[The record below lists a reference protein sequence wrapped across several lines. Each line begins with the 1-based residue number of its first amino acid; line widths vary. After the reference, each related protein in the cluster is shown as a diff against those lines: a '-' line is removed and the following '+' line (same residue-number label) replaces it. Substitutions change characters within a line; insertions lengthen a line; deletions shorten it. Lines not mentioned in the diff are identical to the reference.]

1 MDNAGATDS
10 NGVTARIADYLA
22 NLAYESLPPAV
33 TATLK
38 HLVLDTLGT
47 SLAAGTLGEGC
58 RELVAVARAAGGAP
72 ESTLLGFGLKVPAAQ
87 AALVNG
93 GLAHALNYDPGH
105 LGLIL
110 PAPLAAAERVGAVG
124 GREFLAGLAAGV
136 ELAARLAR
144 ARPPARSESASTI
157 ILEGQLFGYFGA
169 AAAASRVLGLNA
181 RQMHSALGIALMQ
194 AAGTM
199 QVVLEGDPPAKAIYG
214 AFANHGGMLAAL
226 LAAEGLGAACAALE
240 GEAGLYSIFYRDQRG
255 ADAVVAG
262 LGEEYQLLGMTF
274 KPWPTSGIAHPFI
287 EAALDLATEHNLD
300 PATVAEVHLRGGPQ
314 VRHWFEPEDQRKRP
328 QNAAVAA
335 NSVYYS
341 VAKALANRRVTLADF
356 SAAALGQPETLQLMD
371 RMHYAVDPELG
382 RSGVVEV
389 VTHGERMARRVDT
402 PRGRSSKPM
411 TQDQLVEKFRDCAGY
426 VATAIPPANLEE
438 VIRLVNVLEE
448 LPDVSAIPALLSE
461 PG

>member
-1 MDNAGATDS
+1 METAGATDPS
-10 NGVTARIADYLA
+10 GVTARIADYLA
-22 NLAYESLPPAV
+22 NLTYESLPPAV

-47 SLAAGTLGEGC
+47 ALAAGTLGEGC
-58 RELVAVARAAGGAP
+58 RELVAVARAAGGIP
-72 ESTLLGFGLKVPAAQ
+72 ESTVLGFGLKLPAAQ

-110 PAPLAAAERVGAVG
+110 PAPLAAAERVGRVD
-124 GREFLAGLAAGV
+124 GREFLAGLAGGV

-144 ARPPARSESASTI
+144 AKPAAGSASTI

-169 AAAASRVLGLNA
+169 AAAASRVLTLSA
-181 RQMHSALGIALMQ
+181 LQMHSALGLALMQ

-226 LAAEGLGAACAALE
+226 LAAEGLGASCAAME
-240 GEAGLYSIFYRDQRG
+240 GEAGLYGIFYRDQS
-255 ADAVVAG
+255 AAHAVVAD
-262 LGEEYQLLGMTF
+262 LGQEYELVRMSF

-300 PATVAEVHLRGGPQ
+300 PATIVEVHLRGGSQ

-328 QNAAVAA
+328 QNAAMAA
-335 NSVYYS
+335 NSVYYA

-356 SAAALGQPETLQLMD
+356 TAAGLAQPDTLQLMD
-371 RMHYAVDPELG
+371 RMHYMVDRELG
-382 RSGVVEV
+382 RAGVVEV
-389 VTHGERMARRVDT
+389 VADGERVAKRVDT
-402 PRGRSSKPM
+402 PRGRSSKPL
-411 TQDQLVEKFRDCAGY
+411 TQDQLVDKFRDCAGY
-426 VATAIPPANLEE
+426 VATPIPPANLDE
-438 VIRLVNVLEE
+438 VIRLVNVLEQ
-448 LPDVSAIPALLSE
+448 LPDVSAIPMLL
-461 PG
+461 

>member
-1 MDNAGATDS
+1 MHNPSAAT
-10 NGVTARIADYLA
+10 GITARIADHLA
-22 NLAYESLPPAV
+22 NLTYESLPPAV

-47 SLAAGTLGEGC
+47 TLAAGTLGEGC
-58 RELVAVARAAGGAP
+58 RELVAVARGAGGAP
-72 ESTLLGFGLKVPAAQ
+72 ESTLLGFGPKVPAAQ

-105 LGLIL
+105 LGLIF
-110 PAPLAAAERVGAVG
+110 PAALAAAERVGGVS

-144 ARPPARSESASTI
+144 ARPPARSENASTI
-157 ILEGQLFGYFGA
+157 VLEGQLFGYFGT
-169 AAAASRVLGLNA
+169 AAAASRVLKLNA
-181 RQMHSALGIALMQ
+181 SQMHSALGLALMQ

-226 LAAEGLGAACAALE
+226 LAAQGLGAACSAID
-240 GEAGLYSIFYRDQRG
+240 GEAGLYGIFYGDPG
-255 ADAVVAG
+255 AADAVIDG
-262 LGEEYQLLGMTF
+262 LGEEYELVRMSF

-287 EAALDLATEHNLD
+287 EAALDLATRHNLD
-300 PATVAEVHLRGGPQ
+300 PATVEEIQLRGGPQ

-328 QNAAVAA
+328 QNAAMAA
-335 NSVYYS
+335 NSVYYA

-356 SAAALGQPETLQLMD
+356 TAAGLFQPETLQLMD
-371 RMHYAVDPELG
+371 RMHFTADPELG

-389 VTHGERMARRVDT
+389 VTDGERIAKRVDT
-402 PRGRSSKPM
+402 PRGRSANPM
-411 TQDQLVEKFRDCAGY
+411 TQDQLVEKFRDCARY
-426 VATAIPPANLEE
+426 AATPLPPANLEE
-438 VIRLVNVLEE
+438 VISLVSVLEE
-448 LPDVSAIPALLSE
+448 LPDVSAIPALLGESR
-461 PG
+461 